1 VHIWKGVCFA
11 NDATGKERVVELLS
25 SSEGMTQREITRELS
40 ASERTVRLW
49 ISKLKKSGR
58 VATQWGDD
66 LRAPVYV
73 IATPAATASE
83 SGASFQE
90 AV

>member
-1 VHIWKGVCFA
+1 VQ
-11 NDATGKERVVELLS
+11 LLS

-40 ASERTVRLW
+40 ASERTVRFW

-58 VATQWGDD
+58 IAEQWGDD

-73 IATPAATASE
+73 VASPAAAPE
-83 SGASFQE
+83 SGAGFSE

>member
-1 VHIWKGVCFA
+1 M
-11 NDATGKERVVELLS
+11 ELLS
-25 SSEGMTQREITRELS
+25 SSEGMTQKEITRELS

-49 ISKLKKSGR
+49 ISKLKNSGR
-58 VATQWGDD
+58 IAMQWGDD

-73 IATPAATASE
+73 IATPAAPASE
-83 SGASFQE
+83 FGAGLQG